1 MLISALKLLW
11 NRWKAFGHWLATIQ
25 SRIFLFVFY
34 FVILGPFALV
44 MRMFSDPLRLR
55 QSVPA
60 GWLSREIIGGT
71 RIERD
76 ETIAARRQF

>member
-1 MLISALKLLW
+1 
-11 NRWKAFGHWLATIQ
+11 
-25 SRIFLFVFY
+25 
-34 FVILGPFALV
+34 
-44 MRMFSDPLRLR
+44 
-55 QSVPA
+55 VPA